1 MLTRLEGAHA
11 FYVSI
16 FGVVEHL
23 RADKGTRLR
32 LSGVVRRT
40 ECHLRRRIYAR
51 GQRVGGGQNSIM
63 PESTDKV
70 VIPEST
76 YDVIEL
82 IGYQHRE
89 LGRRRQEGDRTGR
102 RTLRE
107 LRVAEVVDKHMV
119 IHDGNVELYRT
130 KVKVSFKYEGHG

>member
-32 LSGVVRRT
+32 LSGVV
-40 ECHLRRRIYAR
+40 HLRRRIDAR
-51 GQRVGGGQNSIM
+51 GQRVGGGGNSIM

-82 IGYQHRE
+82 IGTSTESWEDTARKAIEQAGE
-89 LGRRRQEGDRTGR
+89 LC
-102 RTLRE
+102 
-107 LRVAEVVDKHMV
+107 A
-119 IHDGNVELYRT
+119 
-130 KVKVSFKYEGHG
+130 SCA